1 MYQAKESHPTYRL
14 AQSNDG
20 FAHSIEHPNWLHK
33 RALPQNRASQSHPT
47 SGDGRTWKSESS
59 ADFAGA
65 KITTALPSLADK
77 QLFCLRE
84 RIEQSIQG
92 SIQLFGRFVVAA
104 GDFTPQLRDF
114 VQPDFATTGDR

>member
-1 MYQAKESHPTYRL
+1 MDLNCTPPDVRTLENQRFDWTFFPVKDRL
-14 AQSNDG
+14 GLAASAND
-20 FAHSIEHPNWLHK
+20 WL
-33 RALPQNRASQSHPT
+33 
-47 SGDGRTWKSESS
+47 GG
-59 ADFAGA
+59 
-65 KITTALPSLADK
+65 
-77 QLFCLRE
+77 LRE